1 MKTNREKEF
10 FPTPAWATEALLT
23 KEEFGPLVW
32 EPACG
37 DGAISE
43 VLKEHGYIVHS
54 TDLYDHGYRYGV
66 AEADFM
72 DYHMVGCDIVTNPP
86 FSLAEKFIRRGATLA
101 HNKMA
106 LLLNTAF
113 LGGQARAKDLF
124 VHHPP
129 SRVWVI
135 SKRITFYPKGEEVK
149 NSGTQVHA
157 WYVWDKGHIG
167 PTQLGW
173 LA

>member
-23 KEEFGPLVW
+23 KEEFHSFVW

-43 VLKEHGYIVHS
+43 VLSKHGYIVKS
-54 TDLYDHGYRYGV
+54 TDLHDHGCGQPGI
-66 AEADFM
+66 DFK
-72 DYHMVGCDIVTNPP
+72 DCHTAGYDIVTNPP
-86 FSLAEKFIRRGATLA
+86 FSLAEMFIRHGLTLA
-101 HNKMA
+101 HNKLAM
-106 LLLNTAF
+106 LLRLAF
-113 LGGQARAKDLF
+113 LEGQVKGKDLF

-129 SRVWVI
+129 SRVWVF
-135 SKRITFYPKGEEVK
+135 SKRVTFYPKGAEVK
-149 NSGTQVHA
+149 SSGTQAFA
-157 WYVWDKGHIG
+157 WYVWDKEHTG